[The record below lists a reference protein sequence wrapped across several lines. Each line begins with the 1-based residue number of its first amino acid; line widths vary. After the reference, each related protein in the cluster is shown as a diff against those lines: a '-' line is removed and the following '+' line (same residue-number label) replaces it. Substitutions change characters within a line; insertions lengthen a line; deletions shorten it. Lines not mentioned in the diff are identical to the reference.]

1 MRFILALALVA
12 AATALHTPSSTI
24 GAVAPL
30 ACQTHARGV
39 LGLKL
44 QRNASPTTNMALRGG
59 GSVDPDVFVKAVCP
73 PKKPLGEISAA
84 DGDLDKLA
92 ASERATEDCMARLNE
107 CERRL
112 RQSRDFFALLKA
124 RNLDPAAQST
134 KEENDR
140 CFSRFAAA
148 AVISLATSFLFALR
162 CVLGLNP
169 AALAADARRT

>member
-1 MRFILALALVA
+1 MISGHR
-12 AATALHTPSSTI
+12 
-24 GAVAPL
+24 
-30 ACQTHARGV
+30 
-39 LGLKL
+39 
-44 QRNASPTTNMALRGG
+44 
-59 GSVDPDVFVKAVCP
+59 P

-140 CFSRFAAA
+140 YFSHFAAA

-162 CVLGLNP
+162 CVRRLTP
-169 AALAADARRT
+169 LAADSRRTSRKRNAKSGSLTAR